1 MILAPSVDIAPI
13 FLPLLFLTGAVAGC
27 IDAIA
32 GGGGLITI
40 PVLLGIGV
48 PPQFA
53 LGTNKLQASFG
64 SASAM
69 SHFVKAGTVNLRDAL
84 PGVIW
89 TTVGAI
95 LGSYTVQQID
105 PGFLKRCIPFL
116 LLAILCYTIFT
127 PRLGA
132 EEVHPRLPRGLFYGA
147 AGLLLGFYDG
157 FLGPGTGSF
166 WVITIMLGLGFDM
179 RKGTGYTKLFNFVSN
194 IVSLAVFVWGGHVL
208 LWAGLIMGAGQALGA
223 RVGARL
229 VIKKG
234 TRFIRPVFISSV
246 LAVTAKLFYDNYLR

>member
-1 MILAPSVDIAPI
+1 MTIPPAVTVSPALFPI
-13 FLPLLFLTGAVAGC
+13 LFLTGAVAGL

-40 PVLLGIGV
+40 PVLLGIGL

-53 LGTNKLQASFG
+53 LGTNKLQATFG

-69 SHFVKAGTVNLRDAL
+69 SHFVRAGTVNLREAWA
-84 PGVIW
+84 GVLW
-89 TTVGAI
+89 TAAGAI

-105 PGFLKRCIPFL
+105 PGFLRRCIPFL

-127 PRLGA
+127 PKLGA
-132 EEVHPRLPRGLFYGA
+132 EEVHPRLPRGLFYCA
-147 AGLLLGFYDG
+147 FGLLLGFYDG

-166 WVITIMLGLGFDM
+166 WVIALMLGLGLDM

-194 IVSLAVFVWGGHVL
+194 IVSLAVFVAGGHVL
-208 LWAGLIMGAGQALGA
+208 LWAGLVMGVGQAFGAGG
-223 RVGARL
+223 GARL

-234 TRFIRPVFISSV
+234 TGFVRPVFIGSV
-246 LAVTAKLFYDNYLR
+246 LAVTAKLFWDNYR

>member
-1 MILAPSVDIAPI
+1 MTLTPVVTISPVLFPV
-13 FLPLLFLTGAVAGC
+13 LFLTGAVAGL

-40 PVLLGIGV
+40 PVLLGIGL

-69 SHFVKAGTVNLRDAL
+69 VHFVRAGTVNLREAGA
-84 PGVIW
+84 GVLW
-89 TTVGAI
+89 TAAGAI

-127 PRLGA
+127 PKLGA
-132 EEVHPRLPRGLFYGA
+132 EEVHPRVPRGCFYCLF
-147 AGLLLGFYDG
+147 GLGLGFYDG

-166 WVITIMLGLGFDM
+166 WVIALMLGLGFDM

-194 IVSLAVFVWGGHVL
+194 IVSLAVFVAGGHVL
-208 LWAGLIMGAGQALGA
+208 LWAGLVMGGGQAFGARMGAH
-223 RVGARL
+223 L

-234 TRFIRPVFISSV
+234 TGFVRPVFIGSV
-246 LAVTAKLFYDNYLR
+246 LAVTAKLFYDNYR

>member
-1 MILAPSVDIAPI
+1 MTGPPAPSISPLLFPI
-13 FLPLLFLTGAVAGC
+13 LFLTGAVAGL

-40 PVLLGIGV
+40 PVLLGVGL

-69 SHFVKAGTVNLRDAL
+69 IHFVRAGTVKLREARA
-84 PGVIW
+84 GVLW
-89 TTVGAI
+89 TAAGAI

-105 PGFLKRCIPFL
+105 PGFLRRCIPFL
-116 LLAILCYTIFT
+116 LLAILCYTVFT
-127 PRLGA
+127 PKLGA
-132 EEVHPRLPRGLFYGA
+132 EELHPRLPRGAFYCA
-147 AGLLLGFYDG
+147 FGLLLGFYDG

-166 WVITIMLGLGFDM
+166 WVIALMLGLGFDM

-194 IVSLAVFVWGGHVL
+194 IVSLAVFVAGGHVL
-208 LWAGLIMGAGQALGA
+208 LWAGLVMGAGQACGA
-223 RVGARL
+223 RFGARL
-229 VIKKG
+229 VISKG
-234 TRFIRPVFISSV
+234 VGFVRPVFIASV
-246 LAVTAKLFYDNYLR
+246 LAVTAKLFRDNFW

>member
-1 MILAPSVDIAPI
+1 MTFASSAVAIAPSLFPI
-13 FLPLLFLTGAVAGC
+13 LFVTGAVAGL
-27 IDAIA
+27 IDSIA

-40 PVLLGIGV
+40 PVLLGLGV
-48 PPQFA
+48 PPQYA

-69 SHFVKAGTVNLRDAL
+69 FHFVKAGTVNLRDAR
-84 PGVIW
+84 PGVLW
-89 TTVGAI
+89 TTLGAI

-105 PGFLKRCIPFL
+105 PGFLKKFIPFL

-132 EEVHPRLPRGLFYGA
+132 EEVHPRLPRRWFYFL
-147 AGLLLGFYDG
+147 AGLTLGFYDG

-166 WVITIMLGLGFDM
+166 WVISIMLGLGFDM

-194 IVSLAVFVWGGHVL
+194 IVSLVVFVWGGHVL
-208 LWAGLIMGAGQALGA
+208 LWAGLVMGAGQAVGA

-234 TRFIRPVFISSV
+234 TSFVRPVFICSV
-246 LAVTAKLFYDNYLR
+246 LAVTAKLFYDNYK

>member
-1 MILAPSVDIAPI
+1 MTVSPAVTISPALFPI
-13 FLPLLFLTGAVAGC
+13 LFLTGAVAGL

-32 GGGGLITI
+32 GGGGLLTI
-40 PVLLGIGV
+40 PVLLGVGL

-69 SHFVKAGTVNLRDAL
+69 IHFVRAGTVNLREARAGVLWTAAGAL
-84 PGVIW
+84 L
-89 TTVGAI
+89 GA
-95 LGSYTVQQID
+95 YTVQQID

-116 LLAILCYTIFT
+116 LLAILCYTVLT
-127 PRLGA
+127 PKLGA
-132 EEVHPRLPRGLFYGA
+132 EEVRPRLSRPVFYCCF
-147 AGLLLGFYDG
+147 GLLLGFYDG

-166 WVITIMLGLGFDM
+166 WVVALMLGQGFDM

-194 IVSLAVFVWGGHVL
+194 IISLVVFVAGGHVL
-208 LWAGLIMGAGQALGA
+208 LWAGLVMGGGQAFGA

-234 TRFIRPVFISSV
+234 TRFVRPVFICSV
-246 LAVTAKLFYDNYLR
+246 LAVTAKLFYDNYR

>member
-1 MILAPSVDIAPI
+1 MIQISPALFPV
-13 FLPLLFLTGAVAGC
+13 LFLTGAVAGL

-40 PVLLGIGV
+40 PVLLGIGL

-53 LGTNKLQASFG
+53 LGTNKLQSTFG

-69 SHFVKAGTVNLRDAL
+69 AHFVRAGTVNIRQAL
-84 PGVIW
+84 GGVLW
-89 TTVGAI
+89 TAVGAI

-116 LLAILCYTIFT
+116 LLLILCYTIFS
-127 PRLGA
+127 PKLGA
-132 EEVHPRLPRGLFYGA
+132 VEVHPRMSKGVFYA
-147 AGLLLGFYDG
+147 FFGLLLGFYDG

-166 WVITIMLGLGFDM
+166 WVIALMLGLGFDM

-194 IVSLAVFVWGGHVL
+194 IVSLVVFVAGGHVL
-208 LWAGLIMGAGQALGA
+208 LWAGLVMGAGQAFGA

-234 TRFIRPVFISSV
+234 TRFIRPVFIGSV
-246 LAVTAKLFYDNYLR
+246 LAVTAKLFYDIYK

>member
-1 MILAPSVDIAPI
+1 MTLSPGLS
-13 FLPLLFLTGAVAGC
+13 LSPLLLPILFVTGSVAGL

-40 PVLLGIGV
+40 PVLLSLGL

-53 LGTNKLQASFG
+53 LGTNKLQATFG

-69 SHFVKAGTVNLRDAL
+69 FHFVRAGTVNLRDARA
-84 PGVIW
+84 GVFW
-89 TTVGAI
+89 TAVGAV
-95 LGSYTVQQID
+95 LGAYTVQQID

-127 PRLGA
+127 PKLGV
-132 EEVHPRLPRGLFYGA
+132 EEVHPRLPRGVFCCLF
-147 AGLLLGFYDG
+147 GLLLGFYDG

-166 WVITIMLGLGFDM
+166 WVIALMLGLGFDM
-179 RKGTGYTKLFNFVSN
+179 RKGTGYTKLFNFISN
-194 IVSLAVFVWGGHVL
+194 IVSLVVFVAGGHVL
-208 LWAGLIMGAGQALGA
+208 LVAGLVMGAGQAVGA

-229 VIKKG
+229 VIRKG
-234 TRFIRPVFISSV
+234 TRFVRPVFICSV
-246 LAVTAKLFYDNYLR
+246 LAVTAKLFYDSYR

>member
-1 MILAPSVDIAPI
+1 MTGSPAVSVSPVL
-13 FLPLLFLTGAVAGC
+13 FPVLFLTGAVAGL

-48 PPQFA
+48 PPRYA

-69 SHFVKAGTVNLRDAL
+69 THFVRAGTVNLREAHE
-84 PGVIW
+84 GVLW
-89 TTVGAI
+89 TAAGAI

-116 LLAILCYTIFT
+116 LLGILCYTIFT
-127 PRLGA
+127 PKLGA
-132 EEVHPRLPRGLFYGA
+132 EEVHPRLPRGPFYCCS
-147 AGLLLGFYDG
+147 GLLLGFYDG

-166 WVITIMLGLGFDM
+166 WLIALMLGLGFDM

-194 IVSLAVFVWGGHVL
+194 IVALAVFVAGGHVL
-208 LWAGLIMGAGQALGA
+208 LWAGMVMGVGQACGAGG
-223 RVGARL
+223 GARL

-234 TRFIRPVFISSV
+234 TGFIRPVFIASV
-246 LAVTAKLFYDNYLR
+246 LAVTAKLFYDNYK

>member
-1 MILAPSVDIAPI
+1 MTLAPVAAISPALFPV
-13 FLPLLFLTGAVAGC
+13 LFLTGAVAGL

-40 PVLLGIGV
+40 PVLLGIGL
-48 PPQFA
+48 PPQYA
-53 LGTNKLQASFG
+53 LGTNKLQATFG

-69 SHFVKAGTVNLRDAL
+69 THFVKAGTVNLRDAGA
-84 PGVIW
+84 GVLW
-89 TTVGAI
+89 TAVGAV

-105 PGFLKRCIPFL
+105 PGFLRRAIPFL

-127 PRLGA
+127 PKLGA
-132 EEVHPRLPRGLFYGA
+132 EEVHPRLPRGFFYCA
-147 AGLLLGFYDG
+147 FGLLLGFYDG

-166 WVITIMLGLGFDM
+166 WVIALMLGLGFDM
-179 RKGTGYTKLFNFVSN
+179 RKGTGYTKVFNFVSN
-194 IVSLAVFVWGGHVL
+194 IVSLAVFVAGGHVL
-208 LWAGLIMGAGQALGA
+208 LWAGLVMGVGQACGA

-234 TRFIRPVFISSV
+234 TGFVRPVFICSV
-246 LAVTAKLFYDNYLR
+246 LAVTAKLFYDNYK